1 MATKTKDPRQHTAP
15 FIDPAIP
22 LPHKKR
28 MLLHALSSELP
39 QTDEMLKSLFESA
52 AANNADVLANAKLS
66 ELNEHLNALQE
77 GPLRAAM
84 FDRMLS
90 TKTSPRRA
98 RLLTEDGSAA
108 YSVVLDADLAAKLR
122 CGDTVLLDNQGRAV
136 VDIDPDGE
144 WGLGE
149 VAKIERRI
157 GRDRIEASIRD
168 FERSIYRA
176 SERLIEQLDSG
187 EANIGSQVIVHV
199 RRRIALDVVPAA
211 EGLSHFRF
219 LARDPVPDVIAE
231 RDIGSPP
238 AYIAELLEHLVTEM
252 RSPEL
257 SRKYR
262 LRRSQTKLLYGV
274 SGTGK
279 SLSVHAL
286 WNGMYQVMS
295 DVTGVPIDALP
306 HRVMKLRMPKVL
318 SKWLG
323 DSDKHLDRFFDEVE
337 QLSAEKFLTP
347 DGREFELPVLV
358 IGEEIDGL
366 ARSRGLGD
374 PVYDRIQ
381 TTALERLDTN
391 YARLQN
397 ALVLF
402 VFTTNVPQLVDP
414 AFLRR
419 AGGTAERFGR
429 LDRRS
434 FGTVLSKHVR
444 GLPLSR
450 GIGSG
455 KDAERH
461 LVRHVTDWLYSP
473 NGHDPGQVQ
482 VTYVGSST
490 PEMKFRYDFLTGAL
504 VDRAVQQAARE
515 ARRVERSGCDDPGL
529 TPQAVIEAC
538 TRQIRTIVD
547 QITEF
552 NLGEYVSLPEGARV
566 GTVRRIEQPH
576 VSPLDLERP

>member
-1 MATKTKDPRQHTAP
+1 VLD
-15 FIDPAIP
+15 
-22 LPHKKR
+22 
-28 MLLHALSSELP
+28 SEL
-39 QTDEMLKSLFESA
+39 A
-52 AANNADVLANAKLS
+52 
-66 ELNEHLNALQE
+66 
-77 GPLRAAM
+77 GR
-84 FDRMLS
+84 
-90 TKTSPRRA
+90 
-98 RLLTEDGSAA
+98 
-108 YSVVLDADLAAKLR
+108 LR
-122 CGDTVLLDNQGRAV
+122 CGDTVLLDGQGRAV
-136 VDIDPDGE
+136 LDVDPDGE

-149 VAKIERRI
+149 VARIERRI
-157 GRDRIEASIRD
+157 GRDRIEASVRD

-176 SERLIEQLDSG
+176 SERLVEQLDRG
-187 EANIGSQVIVHV
+187 EADIGSQVIVHA

-211 EGLSHFRF
+211 EGLTHFRY
-219 LARDPVPDVIAE
+219 LVRDPVPDIIAE

-238 AYIAELLEHLVTEM
+238 AYIAELLDHLVIEM
-252 RSPEL
+252 RMPEL

-279 SLSVHAL
+279 TLSVHAL
-286 WNGMYQVMS
+286 WRGMYQVMS
-295 DVTGVPIDALP
+295 EVTGVPIEALP
-306 HRVMKLRMPKVL
+306 HRVLKLRMPKVL

-337 QLSAEKFLTP
+337 QLAAEKFVTP
-347 DGREFELPVLV
+347 DGREFELPVLA

-366 ARSRGLGD
+366 ARSRGQGD

-391 YARLQN
+391 YSRLQN
-397 ALVLF
+397 CLAFF
-402 VFTTNVPQLVDP
+402 VFSTNVPQLVDP

-434 FGTVLSKHVR
+434 FSTVLAKHVR
-444 GLPLSR
+444 DLPLSR
-450 GIGSG
+450 DLGSSPH
-455 KDAERH
+455 AERQV
-461 LVRHVTDWLYSP
+461 VRRVTDWLYSP

-490 PEMKFRYDFLTGAL
+490 PEMKYRSDFLTGAL

-515 ARRVERSGCDDPGL
+515 ARRVERAGCPDPGL
-529 TPQAVIEAC
+529 TPEMIITAC

-547 QITEF
+547 QVTEF
-552 NLGEYVSLPEGARV
+552 NLADYVTLPEGARV
-566 GTVRRIEQPH
+566 GNVRRVEQPR
-576 VSPLDLERP
+576 VSPLELERS